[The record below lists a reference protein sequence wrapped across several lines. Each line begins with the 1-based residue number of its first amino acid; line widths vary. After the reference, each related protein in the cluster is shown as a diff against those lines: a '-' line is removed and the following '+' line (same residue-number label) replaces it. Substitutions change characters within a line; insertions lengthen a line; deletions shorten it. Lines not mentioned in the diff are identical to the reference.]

1 MTHRGW
7 RPLSAADPP
16 PRCWPA
22 GATGWFR
29 YPMVSEH
36 LGTPVGAN
44 KLRQLRSSSLR
55 GRETAS
61 DQFAEKL
68 AEFLPPAACVCFM
81 PSSTRPSVESNPAAF
96 PSLVLRRLRTLRPDV
111 AVSEPL
117 LRTAPVP
124 CVHETRIHD
133 VELLRSTLEPSGR
146 NLSAA
151 ELHVVD
157 DMIGDGAT
165 YAAFSAALRDH
176 WPELRAILLALV
188 FAPRRPK
195 VFE

>member
-1 MTHRGW
+1 
-7 RPLSAADPP
+7 
-16 PRCWPA
+16 
-22 GATGWFR
+22 
-29 YPMVSEH
+29 MVSEH
-36 LGTPVGAN
+36 LGTPIGAN

-55 GRETAS
+55 EREAACGL
-61 DQFAEKL
+61 FAEKL

-81 PSSTRPSVESNPAAF
+81 PSSTRPSVESDPGGF
-96 PSLVLRRLRTLRPDV
+96 PCLVLSRLRALRTDV

-133 VELLRSTLEPSGR
+133 VELLRSTLEPSGGE
-146 NLSAA
+146 LSAG

-157 DMIGDGAT
+157 DMVGTGAT
-165 YAAFSAALRDH
+165 YAAFAAALRDH
-176 WPELRAILLALV
+176 WPTVRPVLLALV
-188 FAPRRPK
+188 FAPRRAR